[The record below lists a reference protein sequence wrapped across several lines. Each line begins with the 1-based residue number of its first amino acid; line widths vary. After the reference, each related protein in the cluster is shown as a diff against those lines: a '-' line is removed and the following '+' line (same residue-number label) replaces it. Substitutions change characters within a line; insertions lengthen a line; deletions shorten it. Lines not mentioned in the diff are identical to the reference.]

1 MNTRIPTVLA
11 ALTLITTLAGAAF
24 ALEGGESVG
33 DDNPS
38 VSDLTEGSK
47 VTTVTSTSAGV
58 DVSGPCDEA
67 EHANDPRCAG
77 VSVTTVTTDSSGED
91 VSGPC
96 DEAEHAND
104 PRCTGSTGDD
114 ATVGG
119 DREDNSGSGSVDDDD
134 DPDEDNSGSGSVD
147 DGDDPD
153 DDNSGSGSGSDD

>member
-24 ALEGGESVG
+24 ALDGGDSAV

-38 VSDLTEGSK
+38 LSDLTERSE
-47 VTTVTSTSAGV
+47 VTTVTSTSAGE

-67 EHANDPRCAG
+67 EHADDPRCAG
-77 VSVTTVTTDSSGED
+77 VSVATGAADASGED

-96 DEAEHAND
+96 DEAEHADD

-114 ATVGG
+114 ATVGD
-119 DREDNSGSGSVDDDD
+119 DREDNSGSGSIDDDD
-134 DPDEDNSGSGSVD
+134 DPN
-147 DGDDPD
+147 